1 MARSG
6 FFCRYIYGSTVNVC
20 ECPDGY
26 TGPKCEEK
34 KENSLSKEGR
44 RQSVVFLDIDTI
56 SFA

>member
-44 RQSVVFLDIDTI
+44 R
-56 SFA
+56 